1 MKVVFLSL
9 AFLLLLGGTAV
20 GMDWL
25 LGLTLRQSLHNV
37 LNPFRVMETPEL
49 FLLFLFIAFWL
60 LDLLTVWLWR
70 RKKTAS

>member
-1 MKVVFLSL
+1 MKIVFLSL
-9 AFLLLLGGTAV
+9 AFMLLLGGTAV
-20 GMDWL
+20 GMDLL
-25 LGLTLRQSLHNV
+25 LGLTLLQSFHNV

>member
-9 AFLLLLGGTAV
+9 AFMLLLGGTAV
-20 GMDWL
+20 GMDLL
-25 LGLTLRQSLHNV
+25 LGLTLLQSFHNV

>member
-9 AFLLLLGGTAV
+9 AFWLLLGGTAI

-37 LNPFRVMETPEL
+37 LNPFRVMEAPEL

-70 RKKTAS
+70 RKKPSS

>member
-20 GMDWL
+20 GMDLL
-25 LGLTLRQSLHNV
+25 LGLTLLQSLHNV

-60 LDLLTVWLWR
+60 LDLLTVWLRR
-70 RKKTAS
+70 RKNTPS

>member
-9 AFLLLLGGTAV
+9 AFMLLLGGTAV
-20 GMDWL
+20 GMDLL
-25 LGLTLRQSLHNV
+25 LGLTLHQSFHNV

>member
-9 AFLLLLGGTAV
+9 SFLLLLGGTAV

-37 LNPFRVMETPEL
+37 LNPFRVMEAPEL

-70 RKKTAS
+70 RKKPSS

>member
-9 AFLLLLGGTAV
+9 AFWLLLGGTAV

-37 LNPFRVMETPEL
+37 LNPFRVMEAPEL

-70 RKKTAS
+70 RKKPSS

>member
-1 MKVVFLSL
+1 MKVVFISL
-9 AFLLLLGGTAV
+9 AFMLLLGGTAV
-20 GMDWL
+20 GMDLL
-25 LGLTLRQSLHNV
+25 LGLTLLQSFHNV